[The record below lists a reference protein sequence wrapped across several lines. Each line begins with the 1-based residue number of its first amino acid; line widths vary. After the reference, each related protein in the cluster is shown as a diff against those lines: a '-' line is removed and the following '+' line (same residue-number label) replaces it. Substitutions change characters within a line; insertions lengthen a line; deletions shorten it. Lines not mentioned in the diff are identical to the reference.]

1 MLKISFAAITLF
13 FLLQLPAQS
22 DKVFVWTDDK
32 GVKHFSNTG
41 PSEST
46 EEFQQDKELP
56 SGSTSGNQP
65 ARNMTGPAQQS
76 ETNAPNEPTTDPADS
91 QSAETETD
99 PDADYIDATRLD
111 MIVFPIP
118 QDELVQRE
126 KSLVHDLQQQ
136 LDQPDVDRQHLIN
149 RERKRLTL
157 AIQDLEEASLE
168 KFGSQKNKQRQVGY
182 YKYRLDKL
190 LSDPDEYIQV
200 PGVGIRLTAGRA
212 AAGNSSVLQVFTR
225 IPCCT

>member
-13 FLLQLPAQS
+13 LLLQVPALP

-46 EEFQQDKELP
+46 EEFQQDKEVP
-56 SGSTSGNQP
+56 SESTSGNQP
-65 ARNMTGPAQQS
+65 ARNMTSPAQQS
-76 ETNAPNEPTTDPADS
+76 ETSAANEPTTDPADS
-91 QSAETETD
+91 QSAETD
-99 PDADYIDATRLD
+99 PDADYIEATRLD

-118 QDELVQRE
+118 QAELVHRE
-126 KSLVHDLQQQ
+126 KSLVRDLQQQ

-149 RERKRLTL
+149 REEKRLRL
-157 AIQDLEEASLE
+157 ATQDLQEASLE

-182 YKYRLDKL
+182 YKYRLEKL
-190 LSDPDEYIQV
+190 LSDPDEYINY
-200 PGVGIRLTAGRA
+200 PE
-212 AAGNSSVLQVFTR
+212 SEYD
-225 IPCCT
+225 